1 MTSTRPISR
10 KEPVMSDFVILTDSS
25 ADLTAEL
32 AAQLQVAVLPLSFTL
47 RDQIYYNYPDNRE
60 MDPKAFYDL
69 LRQGETATTSAIN
82 VSQYTDVLEP
92 LLQAGKDVLILA
104 FSSGLSTTY
113 NSGVIAANDL
123 RERYPER
130 KVYVVDTLCASLGQ
144 GLLVYLCSRKHM
156 DGLSLDEVYAYATET
171 APKIAH
177 WVTVDDLFHLKR
189 GGRVS
194 AATAVVGS
202 MLSIKPIIHVD
213 DEGRLINVGKARGR
227 KPSLLTLAEECEKR
241 LLDPSLP
248 VFISHGDCEE
258 DAKFVAEEVH
268 KRTGAETKLITY
280 VGPVIG
286 SHTGA
291 GVIAL
296 CFVGKER

>member
-1 MTSTRPISR
+1 MR
-10 KEPVMSDFVILTDSS
+10 DFVIMTDSCC
-25 ADLTAEL
+25 DLP
-32 AAQLQVAVLPLSFTL
+32 AQLANELGVVVLPLSVLLGEDSFK
-47 RDQIYYNYPDNRE
+47 NYLDGRE
-60 MDPKAFYDL
+60 IGFKEFYD
-69 LRQGETATTSAIN
+69 RVRDGAMPTTSA
-82 VSQYTDVLEP
+82 VSVGDFEDAMRSVLA
-92 LLQAGKDVLILA
+92 QGKDILCLN
-104 FSSGLSTTY
+104 FSSALSTTY
-113 NSGVIAANDL
+113 QSACIAA
-123 RERYPER
+123 ETMKEEFPEATVR
-130 KVYVVDTLCASLGQ
+130 VLDTCCASLGQ
-144 GLLVYLCSRKHM
+144 GLLVYLCSRKQM
-156 DGLSLDEVYAYATET
+156 DGLSLDEVYAYAAET
-171 APKIAH
+171 APSIAH

-227 KPSLLTLAEECEKR
+227 KPSLLTLADECEKR

-258 DAKFVAEEVH
+258 DAKFVAAEVE
-268 KRTGAETKLITY
+268 KRTGAKTMVINY

-286 SHTGA
+286 AHTGA

-296 CFVGKER
+296 CFAAKER